1 MADVKFA
8 FVVLFQLGTGG
19 DQAKL
24 AGPSHRQ
31 AIRGKLRIAAQMW
44 VPALSC
50 ADEQHAVS
58 RIFNDIAAIMKMQG
72 ELLIAGRG
80 LRQHDVQ
87 KVVATRAALLQA
99 HPLILKKGQGTTLIV
114 RKFIH
119 NQGAGELQAQDALRS
134 YFGAQAHRGG
144 GLKGVV
150 GENRSFNGV
159 QQPAEGGRRDWRV
172 RQPVGSPNIIKSMVA
187 RFVDLTEN
195 KLLLTPRIEHQ
206 IKGSGRQASDPGIE
220 IRRWSKRE
228 PREEDAQGDTGVQ
241 LGHRGLPLREEG
253 SIHLGRKMGGAE
265 LAEQFVGR
273 VVSETEIGVQE
284 VFVEDRCAEET
295 AHLLL
300 FDRIARNGES
310 MAVPGENRARY
321 FAVEGGEEREGAFLK
336 GENG

>member
-31 AIRGKLRIAAQMW
+31 AVRGKLRIAAQMW

-80 LRQHDVQ
+80 LRQDDVE

-99 HPLILKKGQGTTLIV
+99 HSLILKKGQGTTLIV
-114 RKFIH
+114 RKLIH
-119 NQGAGELQAQDALRS
+119 DQGAGEFEAQDALRS
-134 YFGAQAHRGG
+134 CFGAQAHRSA

-150 GENRSFNGV
+150 GENRSFDGV
-159 QQPAEGGRRDWRV
+159 QQAAEGGRRDWRV
-172 RQPVGSPNIIKSMVA
+172 GQPVGSPNIIKSLVA

-220 IRRWSKRE
+220 IRRWIKRE
-228 PREEDAQGDTGVQ
+228 PMKEDPKGNTGVQ

-253 SIHLGRKMGGAE
+253 SILLGRKMCGAE
-265 LAEQFVGR
+265 LAEQFVRR
-273 VVSETEIGVQE
+273 VVGETEIGVQE
-284 VFVEDRCAEET
+284 VFV
-295 AHLLL
+295 
-300 FDRIARNGES
+300 
-310 MAVPGENRARY
+310 
-321 FAVEGGEEREGAFLK
+321 
-336 GENG
+336 